1 MIFSSNPVGQEEKQ
15 GKARFPLAILSTAE
29 QSTNTLPCGTAKA
42 RTRGTGRS
50 RSEALR
56 KNLFH
61 KQKTHQNGTTGCKN
75 KHILFRYMETKCY
88 ICNTKKLYMEAKSRF
103 KVKLSNEA
111 QEFLDG
117 LPNKVREK
125 IISNIRKSTFV
136 LDPDLFKKLD
146 DTDIWE
152 FRTFYNKT
160 KYRLLAFW
168 DKGDKINTLVIATH
182 GFIKK
187 TQKTPLKEIAKAE
200 EIRKDY
206 FNSKR

>member
-1 MIFSSNPVGQEEKQ
+1 
-15 GKARFPLAILSTAE
+15 
-29 QSTNTLPCGTAKA
+29 
-42 RTRGTGRS
+42 
-50 RSEALR
+50 
-56 KNLFH
+56 
-61 KQKTHQNGTTGCKN
+61 
-75 KHILFRYMETKCY
+75 
-88 ICNTKKLYMEAKSRF
+88 MEAKSRF

-168 DKGDKINTLVIATH
+168 DKDDKINTLVIANMGLSRKPKRH
-182 GFIKK
+182 LPKK
-187 TQKTPLKEIAKAE
+187 
-200 EIRKDY
+200 
-206 FNSKR
+206 

>member
-1 MIFSSNPVGQEEKQ
+1 
-15 GKARFPLAILSTAE
+15 
-29 QSTNTLPCGTAKA
+29 
-42 RTRGTGRS
+42 
-50 RSEALR
+50 
-56 KNLFH
+56 
-61 KQKTHQNGTTGCKN
+61 
-75 KHILFRYMETKCY
+75 
-88 ICNTKKLYMEAKSRF
+88 MEAKSRF

-152 FRTFYNKT
+152 FRTFYNKNPLM
-160 KYRLLAFW
+160 LLAFW
-168 DKGDKINTLVIATH
+168 DKDDKINTLVIATH

-187 TQKTPLKEIAKAE
+187 TQKTPPKEIAKAE

>member
-1 MIFSSNPVGQEEKQ
+1 
-15 GKARFPLAILSTAE
+15 
-29 QSTNTLPCGTAKA
+29 
-42 RTRGTGRS
+42 
-50 RSEALR
+50 
-56 KNLFH
+56 
-61 KQKTHQNGTTGCKN
+61 
-75 KHILFRYMETKCY
+75 
-88 ICNTKKLYMEAKSRF
+88 MEAKSRF

-136 LDPDLFKKLD
+136 LDPDLS
-146 DTDIWE
+146 
-152 FRTFYNKT
+152 

-168 DKGDKINTLVIATH
+168 DKDDKINTLVIATH

-187 TQKTPLKEIAKAE
+187 TQKTPPKEIAKAE

>member
-1 MIFSSNPVGQEEKQ
+1 
-15 GKARFPLAILSTAE
+15 
-29 QSTNTLPCGTAKA
+29 
-42 RTRGTGRS
+42 
-50 RSEALR
+50 
-56 KNLFH
+56 
-61 KQKTHQNGTTGCKN
+61 
-75 KHILFRYMETKCY
+75 
-88 ICNTKKLYMEAKSRF
+88 MEAKSRF

-136 LDPDLFKKLD
+136 IDPDLFKKLD

-168 DKGDKINTLVIATH
+168 DKTDNIQTLVMTTH

-187 TQKTPLKEIAKAE
+187 VDKVPVKEIERAE
-200 EIRKDY
+200 NLRKKY
-206 FNSKR
+206 FESKQKN

>member
-1 MIFSSNPVGQEEKQ
+1 
-15 GKARFPLAILSTAE
+15 
-29 QSTNTLPCGTAKA
+29 
-42 RTRGTGRS
+42 
-50 RSEALR
+50 
-56 KNLFH
+56 
-61 KQKTHQNGTTGCKN
+61 
-75 KHILFRYMETKCY
+75 
-88 ICNTKKLYMEAKSRF
+88 MEAKSRF

-136 LDPDLFKKLD
+136 IDPDLFKKLD

-160 KYRLLAFW
+160 KLLAFW
-168 DKGDKINTLVIATH
+168 DKDDKINTLVIATH

-187 TQKTPLKEIAKAE
+187 TQKTPPKEIAKAE

>member
-1 MIFSSNPVGQEEKQ
+1 
-15 GKARFPLAILSTAE
+15 
-29 QSTNTLPCGTAKA
+29 
-42 RTRGTGRS
+42 
-50 RSEALR
+50 
-56 KNLFH
+56 
-61 KQKTHQNGTTGCKN
+61 
-75 KHILFRYMETKCY
+75 
-88 ICNTKKLYMEAKSRF
+88 MEAKSRF

-168 DKGDKINTLVIATH
+168 DKDDKINTLVIATH

-187 TQKTPLKEIAKAE
+187 TQKTPSKEIAKAE
-200 EIRKDY
+200 EIRKAY
-206 FNSKR
+206 FNSKKK

>member
-1 MIFSSNPVGQEEKQ
+1 
-15 GKARFPLAILSTAE
+15 
-29 QSTNTLPCGTAKA
+29 
-42 RTRGTGRS
+42 
-50 RSEALR
+50 
-56 KNLFH
+56 
-61 KQKTHQNGTTGCKN
+61 
-75 KHILFRYMETKCY
+75 METNCY

-206 FNSKR
+206 FNSKRYSVWKQRNFIHSKKSKINTSEKKVLPNVMPTKKNLTLF